1 MDCLHDSCLQ
11 QMNAVRRMWSLYR
24 VEKKYEY
31 KMFTHNRDQKLAM
44 AQLFYTISFFY
55 FYLYLSAHTQPFE
68 SPECCL
74 ARIKEKRKLEHFM
87 YGSVVSFSP
96 EILCLIA

>member
-1 MDCLHDSCLQ
+1 
-11 QMNAVRRMWSLYR
+11 
-24 VEKKYEY
+24 
-31 KMFTHNRDQKLAM
+31 MFTHNRDQKLAM